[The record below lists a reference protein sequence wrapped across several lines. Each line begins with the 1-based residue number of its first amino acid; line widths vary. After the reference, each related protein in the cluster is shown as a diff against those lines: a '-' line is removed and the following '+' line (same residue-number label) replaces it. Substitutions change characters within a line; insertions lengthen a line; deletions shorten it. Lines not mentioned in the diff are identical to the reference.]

1 MMIVMFVTGRP
12 LATAVTPQGIICLE
26 FAKTEMEVE
35 QVLSAWTS
43 ASSQNTNILHAARVN
58 TYLDFIFLSFYS
70 LFLFVFCRRLA
81 DGLSARKM
89 AARAFHL
96 LSMLALFAGF
106 LDVLENIGMLASLH
120 GRVSDTTSLYT
131 AISAGLKWIIV
142 LVIILSLGGGLIYKK
157 WFLKSTSR
165 N

>member
-43 ASSQNTNILHAARVN
+43 ASSPNTDILHAARVN

-81 DGLSARKM
+81 EGLSDRKM

-120 GRVSDTTSLYT
+120 GRVSDTTALYT
-131 AISAGLKWIIV
+131 AVSAGLKWIIV

>member
-1 MMIVMFVTGRP
+1 
-12 LATAVTPQGIICLE
+12 
-26 FAKTEMEVE
+26 MEVE

-43 ASSQNTNILHAARVN
+43 ASSPNTDILHAARVN

-89 AARAFHL
+89 MARAFHL

-120 GRVSDTTSLYT
+120 GQVSDTTALYT
-131 AISAGLKWIIV
+131 ALSAGLKWIIV
-142 LVIILSLGGGLIYKK
+142 LVIILSLGGGLVCKK
-157 WFLKSTSR
+157 WLFKSTSR

>member
-1 MMIVMFVTGRP
+1 MFVTGRP

-96 LSMLALFAGF
+96 LSILALFAGF
-106 LDVLENIGMLASLH
+106 LDILENIGMLASLH
-120 GRVSDTTSLYT
+120 GQVSDTTALYT
-131 AISAGLKWIIV
+131 ALSAGLKWIIV
-142 LVIILSLGGGLIYKK
+142 LVIILSLGGGLVYKK
-157 WFLKSTSR
+157 WLFKSTSR